1 MDSGDFANK
10 NVPDDNINN
19 FTPEFKIVKPI
30 RERFVLVLD
39 VSGSMGGSVSVKD
52 LFIAIA

>member
-19 FTPEFKIVKPI
+19 FTPGFKIVKPI